1 MFQQGGDRY
10 MLYHQIKLKIIN
22 QYGKPEN
29 QERLTKFMDSLR
41 RWMDTGPLLVPRLQF
56 LIEFKWK
63 RKIHSESFLLGCHK
77 TVKKQKK
84 FFNAQYE
91 SCKLSCK
98 VRYLGQNEDCNP
110 GDSISDNSEKLIQR
124 GNGERSVYMWFWWRE
139 NTCNQVHILQEDFY

>member
-56 LIEFKWK
+56 LIEFK
-63 RKIHSESFLLGCHK
+63 
-77 TVKKQKK
+77 
-84 FFNAQYE
+84 
-91 SCKLSCK
+91 
-98 VRYLGQNEDCNP
+98 
-110 GDSISDNSEKLIQR
+110 
-124 GNGERSVYMWFWWRE
+124 
-139 NTCNQVHILQEDFY
+139 